1 MPAIFL
7 KVIKV
12 GSRVLILFLVLKK
25 SYFMHCLSANGE
37 ILCMKT
43 RAVSDPVENH
53 LSCLRDV
60 SA

>member
-1 MPAIFL
+1 
-7 KVIKV
+7 
-12 GSRVLILFLVLKK
+12 
-25 SYFMHCLSANGE
+25 MHCLSANGE

>member
-1 MPAIFL
+1 MSFNFGSGPL
-7 KVIKV
+7 KC
-12 GSRVLILFLVLKK
+12 
-25 SYFMHCLSANGE
+25 YFMHCLSANGE